1 MQSSKAVLLVSYQP
15 ELFTP
20 HAKALQASGYEVSH
34 SATLSAALGAVG
46 PGSFDLLV
54 LAPNIPAGDRRRIEA
69 EAKRRHRNLRIVL
82 FYQGERERD
91 VFANAI
97 MDMEGPVGNL
107 VDTAH
112 ALLTNARAAS

>member
-1 MQSSKAVLLVSYQP
+1 MQSSKAVLLVSYQS
-15 ELFTP
+15 ELFAP
-20 HAKALQASGYEVSH
+20 HAEALTAVGYEVSH
-34 SATLSAALGAVG
+34 ASTLSAALGAVG

-97 MDMEGPVGNL
+97 MDMNGPAGDL
-107 VDTAH
+107 VDTAQT
-112 ALLTNARAAS
+112 LLSDARAAS